1 MSIGGVFRPGMRV
14 YFVPLVA
21 GLVLALSAFLPW
33 VTLGELRLNG
43 FPDTAALWAVGLGL
57 TASLLAALSLI
68 TRKNSRHPL
77 LVVGL
82 VALGIMFL
90 SWRLMPRAA
99 ANRALTRSQALAI
112 VDHTE
117 IAAAPDA
124 AAGSGIFI
132 GLAASIAIVAFGLT
146 IVIRRAARP
155 YVFDPDDDVD

>member
-1 MSIGGVFRPGMRV
+1 MSWRGVFEPGMRA

-21 GLVLALSAFLPW
+21 GLVLAVSAFFPW
-33 VTLGELRLNG
+33 VVLGELRLNG

-57 TASLLAALSLI
+57 TASLLASLSLI

-99 ANRALTRSQALAI
+99 ADRALTRYQALAI

-117 IAAAPDA
+117 VAAAPLA
-124 AAGSGIFI
+124 VAGSGIFI
-132 GLAASIAIVAFGLT
+132 
-146 IVIRRAARP
+146 
-155 YVFDPDDDVD
+155 

>member
-1 MSIGGVFRPGMRV
+1 MRA

-21 GLVLALSAFLPW
+21 GLVLAISAFFPW
-33 VTLGELRLNG
+33 VVLGELRLNG

-57 TASLLAALSLI
+57 TASLLASLSLI

-99 ANRALTRSQALAI
+99 ADRALTRYQALAI
-112 VDHTE
+112 VGDGDHV
-117 IAAAPDA
+117 P
-124 AAGSGIFI
+124 AAGLPG
-132 GLAASIAIVAFGLT
+132 
-146 IVIRRAARP
+146 P
-155 YVFDPDDDVD
+155 Q

>member
-1 MSIGGVFRPGMRV
+1 MLSRGVFRPGMRA
-14 YFVPLVA
+14 YFIPLVA
-21 GLVLALSAFLPW
+21 GLTLAISAFFPW
-33 VTLGELRLNG
+33 VVLGDLNLRG

-57 TASLLAALSLI
+57 TASLLASLSLL

-99 ANRALTRSQALAI
+99 ADRALTRSQALAI

-117 IAAAPDA
+117 IGAPPGA
-124 AAGSGIFI
+124 VAGSGIFV
-132 GLAASIAIVAFGLT
+132 GMAAAVAIVGFGLT
-146 IVIRRAARP
+146 IVFRRVAQP
-155 YVFDPDDDVD
+155 YVDPDDDVD

>member
-1 MSIGGVFRPGMRV
+1 MRL

-21 GLVLALSAFLPW
+21 GLVLALSAFFPW
-33 VTLGELRLNG
+33 VILGELRLNG

-57 TASLLAALSLI
+57 TAALLAALSLI

-99 ANRALTRSQALAI
+99 ASRALSRSQALAI

-124 AAGSGIFI
+124 VAGSGIFI

-146 IVIRRAARP
+146 IVIRRVVSP
-155 YVFDPDDDVD
+155 YVFDPDDDVDG